1 MKKFSLL
8 SLVFLLLVANGNF
21 VFAKEEMDKTS
32 GVKVNANEEIFDFEK
47 MSQNFE
53 EESSVKFCLVNGF
66 NRITSFL
73 KAIESMP
80 DELIERSN
88 PEEIDSYFRGIGI
101 IVTTYNDNNEVKN
114 RSKRNAWDCSLAIS
128 TLLVTNA
135 LPVTKITKIKK
146 YIKSLGGVTK
156 AAKELFGSGSTEQKT
171 DKALIAL
178 GALVA
183 ELTEINT
190 VKKDCFD

>member
-1 MKKFSLL
+1 
-8 SLVFLLLVANGNF
+8 
-21 VFAKEEMDKTS
+21 MDKTL
-32 GVKVNANEEIFDFEK
+32 GVKVNANEKIFDFEK
-47 MSQNFE
+47 RSQNFGE
-53 EESSVKFCLVNGF
+53 VFSVKSGLGNDF
-66 NRITSFL
+66 NRIIPFL

-88 PEEIDSYFRGIGI
+88 PKEIDSYFRGMGI

-128 TLLVTNA
+128 ALLVTNA
-135 LPVTKITKIKK
+135 LPVAKITKIKK
-146 YIKSLGGVTK
+146 YIESLGGVTK
-156 AAKELFGSGSTEQKT
+156 AAKALFGAGSAEQKT
-171 DKALIAL
+171 EKVLIAL